1 MGKKEKAEL
10 AARRKAYFE
19 RHGTQSQIPIP
30 AGLTLPPGFANLGNS
45 CFLNSTLQSVSA
57 QLRRTDGC

>member
-19 RHGTQSQIPIP
+19 RYGTQVPVPPGI
-30 AGLTLPPGFANLGNS
+30 TLPPGFVNLGNS
-45 CFLNSTLQSVSA
+45 CFLNSTLQSASGLLQQGA
-57 QLRRTDGC
+57 EC